1 LEFRVIVQAA
11 VPVQP
16 PPAHPVKAELL
27 AAFEVR
33 VTFVP
38 AGKVA
43 VHVVGQLIPVG
54 VLVTVP
60 EPVTV
65 TARVGS
71 TKLAVTARSELT
83 VNMHVL
89 VPVHAP
95 LQPPKRKFVPGV
107 AVSVT

>member
-1 LEFRVIVQAA
+1 MVQAA

-16 PPAHPVKAELL
+16 PPAHEVKTEVL
-27 AAFEVR
+27 AAFGVR

-71 TKLAVTARSELT
+71 TKLAVTAWLEFT